1 MSSPCAAPISADSFL
16 IVYERYVYEFD
27 TRVAG
32 PTNSSGWK
40 NETTWPQLQVW
51 RDAWPGCAVV
61 GNKFIVAGG
70 EDKNGNSLKSTEI
83 IDLRTRNITAGGGM
97 EKPRGMFNL
106 LSISGT
112 LYALGGLHHDG
123 KRNFSANDGG
133 FFTTHTLITLVVSI
147 MMEVFFDHLY
157 SHLFVE
163 IYEALPIEYQVQTSS
178 MTSMT
183 RKVNLRPTWQMSRSL
198 LRKQEPGSRQQVCL
212 VGDPN
217 TEVSPS
223 TWILFVA
230 EMEWNSYNL

>member
-1 MSSPCAAPISADSFL
+1 MSRIYALSSVKFFGLKLRLCKKRTNI
-16 IVYERYVYEFD
+16 RYAR
-27 TRVAG
+27 T
-32 PTNSSGWK
+32 S
-40 NETTWPQLQVW
+40 
-51 RDAWPGCAVV
+51 WPGCPVV

-147 MMEVFFDHLY
+147 MMDVFFDHLY

-163 IYEALPIEYQVQTSS
+163 IYEALLLSPLNI
-178 MTSMT
+178 
-183 RKVNLRPTWQMSRSL
+183 RFRPR
-198 LRKQEPGSRQQVCL
+198 V
-212 VGDPN
+212 
-217 TEVSPS
+217 
-223 TWILFVA
+223 
-230 EMEWNSYNL
+230 